1 MAVSRPFR
9 LGRSRMAGRVDG
21 GGAKMSSQD
30 VKNVQNT
37 TRQDGNVVLECG
49 AMDPLLRTYLMD
61 ERRLLIGRVRN
72 IERLLGL
79 ESEEAKLRRE
89 VERLKAL
96 LPTQTRAS

>member
-1 MAVSRPFR
+1 
-9 LGRSRMAGRVDG
+9 MAGRADG
-21 GGAKMSSQD
+21 GEAKMSSQD